1 MTDRLHYYLESND
14 PALYRIKH
22 KKHVLCKINMPDAG
36 IIQNFNIP
44 TPCLQ
49 RQYDEY
55 RASKLLKFA
64 LYQTIR
70 DLELA
75 WAHD

>member
-22 KKHVLCKINMPDAG
+22 KKHVLCKINIYSAVK
-36 IIQNFNIP
+36 IQNFNFP
-44 TPCLQ
+44 APCLQ

-55 RASKLLKFA
+55 RASMLPKFA
-64 LYQTIR
+64 LNQTIR
-70 DLELA
+70 VLGLA
-75 WAHD
+75 CAHD